1 MAKFDIDFPDDFME
15 NILLTDSDAL
25 CKEMLKEAAPI
36 LESSMQENVS
46 VTLGDYATG
55 DAVKSIKARTPK
67 KAKNGAYIVNVCPSG
82 YSFHTFSKGKQK
94 ARKYKVSNALKL
106 IWKEYGIVGKQ
117 LPQPFLTR
125 SVNDARE
132 KVMQK
137 MQEVYNKR
145 VKG

>member
-36 LESSMQENVS
+36 LESSMKENVS

-55 DAVKSIKARTPK
+55 DSVKSIKARTPK
-67 KAKNGAYIVNVCPSG
+67 KAKNGVYIVNVCPSG
-82 YSFHTFSKGKQK
+82 YSSHTFSKGKQK

-117 LPQPFLTR
+117 SPQPFLSR

-132 KVMQK
+132 KVLQK